1 MLATKLDFINR
12 KNNTVIFVESLLF
25 LSGIC
30 RILEY
35 YQIEVER
42 IPSFDEVIQTD
53 CLNSIFICEVASK
66 DMETKAKSIL
76 KVDSSTKVIVIKDEL
91 KVSEIEALVDLGV
104 KGCLLSDLDEVYLVT
119 TVKQVH
125 LGNLFIDYRFTNE
138 ILREYKTYKRIQKQR
153 QPVDLESIHTLL
165 TRREYEILT
174 LLAEGCT
181 NNQISERL
189 YISEK
194 TVKNHVSNILGKM
207 EVQDRLN
214 AVIKGVRHNWIKI
227 DAC

>member
-1 MLATKLDFINR
+1 MLATKSDFINR

-35 YQIEVER
+35 YQIVVER
-42 IPSFDEVIQTD
+42 IPFFDDLFQTD

-66 DMETKAKSIL
+66 DMETKTKSIL
-76 KVDSSTKVIVIKDEL
+76 KNDSSTKVIIIKDEL
-91 KVSEIEALVDLGV
+91 KVNEIEAFVDLGV
-104 KGCLLSDLDEVYLVT
+104 KGCLQSDLDEVYLVM

-138 ILREYKTYKRIQKQR
+138 IFREYKSYKKIYKQKHT
-153 QPVDLESIHTLL
+153 VDLESINTLL
-165 TRREYEILT
+165 TRREYEILK

-194 TVKNHVSNILGKM
+194 TVKNHVSNILAKM
-207 EVQDRLN
+207 QVQDRLN

>member
-1 MLATKLDFINR
+1 MLATKLDFVNR
-12 KNNTVIFVESLLF
+12 KNNTVIFVESLLL

-35 YQIEVER
+35 YQIEVKR
-42 IPSFDEVIQTD
+42 IPIIDEVFKTD
-53 CLNSIFICEVASK
+53 SLNSIFICEVASK
-66 DMETKAKSIL
+66 DIETKAKSIL
-76 KVDSSTKVIVIKDEL
+76 KVDSSTKVIVIKDEF
-91 KVSEIEALVDLGV
+91 KVNEIEALVDLGV
-104 KGCLLSDLDEVYLVT
+104 MGCLLSDLEEIYLVM

-125 LGNLFIDYRFTNE
+125 LGNLFIDFRFTNE
-138 ILREYKTYKRIQKQR
+138 IIKEYKSYKRIQKQR
-153 QPVDLESIHTLL
+153 RPVDLESIYTLL

-181 NNQISERL
+181 NFQISERL
-189 YISEK
+189 FISEK
-194 TVKNHVSNILGKM
+194 TVKNHVSNILKKM

-214 AVIKGVRHNWIKI
+214 AVIKGIRHNWIKI